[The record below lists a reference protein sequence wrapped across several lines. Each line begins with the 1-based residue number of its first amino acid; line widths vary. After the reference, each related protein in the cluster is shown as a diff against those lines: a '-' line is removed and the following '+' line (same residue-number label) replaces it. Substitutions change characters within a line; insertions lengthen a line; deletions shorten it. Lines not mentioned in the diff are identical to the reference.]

1 MTKIKFTHYSL
12 VTILFMASCLNGQG
26 LVNFLGHWTGIEELD
41 SPSFSYDNRNI
52 SIQVMEGGERDGFYI
67 YSSSSDFLYNETLSW
82 AYHYFGFDKENTQII
97 FLRRFITPLGV
108 LGYEE
113 MLYDLTEWTTESFVA
128 DYTSDDGASYH
139 QIRLDL
145 NLLHLFEITPERV
158 NLSQNYPNPFNPL
171 TAIDVFMEENAQGSL
186 IIYNINGQEVQTL
199 HKGEFSSGITQFLW
213 NGRDNLGR
221 PVSGGTYIYRLMVGG
236 SAGQSQKMI
245 LLK

>member
-1 MTKIKFTHYSL
+1 MAKIKLTHYSL

-41 SPSFSYDNRNI
+41 SPSLSYDNRNI

-158 NLSQNYPNPFNPL
+158 NLSQNYPNPFNPS
-171 TAIDVFMEENAQGSL
+171 TTIDVIMEENSQGSL
-186 IIYNINGQEVQTL
+186 IIYN
-199 HKGEFSSGITQFLW
+199 
-213 NGRDNLGR
+213 
-221 PVSGGTYIYRLMVGG
+221 
-236 SAGQSQKMI
+236 
-245 LLK
+245 

>member
-12 VTILFMASCLNGQG
+12 VTILFMALCINGQG

-128 DYTSDDGASYH
+128 NHTSDDGASYH
-139 QIRLDL
+139 QIRMDL
-145 NLLHLFEITPERV
+145 NLLHLFEITPKRV
-158 NLSQNYPNPFNPL
+158 NLSQNYPNPFNPS
-171 TAIDVFMEENAQGSL
+171 TTIDVIMEENAQGSL

-199 HKGEFSSGITQFLW
+199 HKGEFNSGVTQFLW

-221 PVSGGTYIYRLMVGG
+221 PISGGTYIYRLKVGG